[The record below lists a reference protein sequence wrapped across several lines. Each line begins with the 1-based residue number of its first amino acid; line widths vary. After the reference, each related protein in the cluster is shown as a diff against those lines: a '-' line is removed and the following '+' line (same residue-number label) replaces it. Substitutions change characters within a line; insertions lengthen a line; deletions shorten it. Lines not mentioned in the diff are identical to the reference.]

1 MSMTINTN
9 TGAIN
14 ATRLLDNTSRDQMTS
29 MERLTSGLR
38 INRAADDAAGLAVV
52 TGMTTQIRGLDQ
64 AVRNSNDAIGLVQTA
79 DGAANEITD
88 MLQRMRELG
97 LQSMT
102 GTFSADNRTQMDKEY
117 QQLTEE
123 IDRIASTTK
132 FNNNS
137 LMDGT
142 NATFTI
148 QVGWETASGNQLEIQ
163 MTNLGTSAIGRL
175 SGSALAL
182 SIGSTG
188 ITTVA
193 SASAAI
199 GAIDGALETINTFRS
214 DLGAAQ
220 NRLTYTVSNLSNVSE
235 NLQGARSVIQDAN
248 FAQESANLAR
258 TQVLQQ
264 AGMSMLAQA
273 NQQSLN
279 VLSLLR

>member
-9 TGAIN
+9 VGAIN

-38 INRAADDAAGLAVV
+38 INRSADDAAGLAVV

-64 AVRNSNDAIGLVQTA
+64 AVRNANDAIGLVQTA
-79 DGAANEITD
+79 DGASSEITD

-102 GTFSADNRTQMDKEY
+102 GTYSTENRNQMNTEFTQ
-117 QQLTEE
+117 LREE
-123 IDRIASTTK
+123 INRIANTTK
-132 FNNNS
+132 FNENE
-137 LMDGT
+137 LL
-142 NATFTI
+142 NASGNITI
-148 QVGWETASGNQLEIQ
+148 QVGWETASGNTLDIK
-163 MTNLGTSAIGRL
+163 TADLTASGLG
-175 SGSALAL
+175 
-182 SIGSTG
+182 
-188 ITTVA
+188 VA
-193 SASAAI
+193 SASIATVSAAGSAV
-199 GAIDGALETINTFRS
+199 GAITSALNMINTFRS

-220 NRLTYTVSNLSNVSE
+220 NRLTYTVSNLTNVSE
-235 NLQGARSVIQDAN
+235 QLQGARSVIQDAN